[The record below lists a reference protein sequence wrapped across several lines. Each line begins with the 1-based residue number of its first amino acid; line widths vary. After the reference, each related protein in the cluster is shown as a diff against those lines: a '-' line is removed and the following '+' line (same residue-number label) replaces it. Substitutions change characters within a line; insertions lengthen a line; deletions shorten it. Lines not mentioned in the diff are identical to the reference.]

1 MAATYQNLGVLGF
14 GFLNERLFTP
24 LRRQVGFV
32 LRHGVGILQRQLVGV
47 WFPTPRVLPV
57 YYAVANNAG
66 RMRVIMFAGR
76 VSSTPLED
84 EPTSLTKF
92 DAPPV
97 APSVADASLG
107 KAAISE
113 SNHNLCK
120 HQIGAHCVEM
130 ALSPTDPSPDMAT
143 KEYKTDDDGRAGR
156 LTPSLFV
163 GSLRAFNTY
172 RKLCKKGTSI

>member
-1 MAATYQNLGVLGF
+1 MVPYA
-14 GFLNERLFTP
+14 
-24 LRRQVGFV
+24 
-32 LRHGVGILQRQLVGV
+32 
-47 WFPTPRVLPV
+47 RVLPV

-76 VSSTPLED
+76 VSSTPLEE

-113 SNHNLCK
+113 SNHNHGK
-120 HQIGAHCVEM
+120 HQIGAHCFDM

-143 KEYKTDDDGRAGR
+143 KAYKTDDDGRAGR
-156 LTPSLFV
+156 LTPSLLV
-163 GSLRAFNTY
+163 GSLRSFNTY